1 MVMTELEP
9 IVNAPYAQQSLIADR
24 VVATCPRCSA
34 VIELKRSRG
43 KTFETVSTEAYE
55 RHYFS
60 SHAIYD
66 GLIKQG
72 GHWFR
77 RRARR
82 TWQP

>member
-1 MVMTELEP
+1 MMTELEP
-9 IVNAPYAQQSLIADR
+9 IADAPYAQQSLVAGR
-24 VVATCPRCSA
+24 LVATCPRCSV

-43 KTFETVSTEAYE
+43 KIFEAVSTETYE

-60 SHAIYD
+60 AHAIYD
-66 GLIKQG
+66 GLIKRG